1 MEPPILFI
9 VSTQNLQQASATTW
23 ALIID
28 QWMLTLVI
36 SADLQGPVSPHEQA
50 NGALLFVFQQL
61 HVPGS
66 PLLPLWGVVVR
77 GEAVELGP
85 PGGGEGNRQERRL
98 NGFLPLSM
106 HLIVCAPV

>member
-1 MEPPILFI
+1 MEL
-9 VSTQNLQQASATTW
+9 
-23 ALIID
+23 
-28 QWMLTLVI
+28 LTLVI
-36 SADLQGPVSPHEQA
+36 CADLQGPVSSHEQA

-106 HLIVCAPV
+106 HRLLPLDNLCSCLVLYKPALAALLQFGFST